1 MKQKLTI
8 KAILAVSLIV
18 AMLIGIFCILMQ
30 NVQGAIMPYQED
42 VQLVKTA
49 SASDFTM
56 SGTKITGY
64 TGSDTYLTPDEF
76 PTTAT
81 TIGFQAFSGTAA
93 EIIELPSTIT
103 TIEASGFWNSNI
115 TSVTIPSSVTYIGSG
130 AFYRCYYLQTVYCE
144 FTSVSVFEYAQF
156 SYVPDSM
163 VIYAPYDSVSS
174 FQSSLRLAIYRNR
187 VQAYPVTLNYV
198 TNNGTTMQNA
208 QIHYGQSYA
217 SFITPLTKEG
227 YTFLGWKDSSNN
239 DITSNSTYLKW
250 NNTETL
256 TAQFEKE
263 KYEVKIQYNNQ
274 TYWIGA
280 QNTINN
286 TQTFIEYGTSINLS
300 IVADNLLLQLQD
312 PSIRITGFEDV
323 NSQTYNWTTVP
334 DLGVD
339 ETIITMYPVVTNKVY
354 TLRYNT
360 YLGTGWQESYYSYGD
375 PITMPTVASTA
386 RPGYTYQGWVLS
398 GTNTAFTDTIVGAW
412 NNYDNS
418 NPTKSVVVKWVA
430 NTYTATLVY
439 DYGGLPNT
447 TQQVTYNSA
456 CHLPTPTRAG
466 YTFTG
471 WKIGNDIYT
480 YNTMWN
486 IVGDATLT
494 AQWTLNEYTIA
505 VDLDGGTLNGSIPS
519 TCTYFDT
526 INLPTASKY
535 GYNFDGWKD
544 QNNNT
549 ITTISQAAQSY
560 TLTAQWRQTVVN
572 ITSMGSYVINQD
584 DIVYLDVRDVSS
596 IVSCQYSIASNVS
609 QVYIKSRDVLYTLQN
624 ITIEQRTTPLTIVLD
639 TVKFSSFGTVID
651 ASECPSLIIHNIGAN
666 WLQHATITGDDENSA
681 LQNAT
686 IVCQDLTITGTK
698 LTISGGAALGAQ
710 SGSTSQMAAGSPAVY
725 VTGNMYVEVQDLI
738 IKGSSGAFITAG
750 SGNAKG
756 GTGGVGVYFTL
767 ENSHTMSVS
776 SSSNVEIRGGD
787 GGAATGYR
795 TSGVETAGD
804 GNRAVVNVEISGLDV
819 QDRFYGGNGGAVPTS
834 SNGST
839 WTTGQWSPAI
849 DTSVDHNLNAT
860 QAAIVFIDGSIV
872 PPIT

>member
-30 NVQGAIMPYQED
+30 NVQEAIMPYQED

-115 TSVTIPSSVTYIGSG
+115 TSVKIPSSVTYIGSG
-130 AFYRCYYLQTVYCE
+130 AFYRCNYLQTVYCE

-239 DITSNSTYLKW
+239 DITSTSTYLKW

-339 ETIITMYPVVTNKVY
+339 ETIITMYPVVANKVY

-360 YLGTGWQESYYSYGD
+360 YLGTGWQESNYSYGD

-398 GTNTAFTDTIVGAW
+398 GTNTAFSDTIVGAW

-439 DYGGLPNT
+439 GYDNLPNAV
-447 TQQVTYNSA
+447 QQVTYDSA

-466 YTFTG
+466 YTFNG

-480 YNTMWN
+480 YNTIWN
-486 IVGDATLT
+486 IVGDATLN
-494 AQWTLNEYTIA
+494 AQWTLNEYTITI
-505 VDLDGGTLNGSIPS
+505 DLDGGTLNGSIPN

-526 INLPTASKY
+526 INLPTASKL

-549 ITTISQAAQSY
+549 ITTISQAVQSY
-560 TLTAQWRQTVVN
+560 ALTAQWRQTVVN
-572 ITSMGSYVINQD
+572 ITSMGSYTINQD
-584 DIVYLDVRDVSS
+584 DIVYLDVRDVSA
-596 IVSCQYSIASNVS
+596 IVACQYSIAPNVS
-609 QVYIKSRDVLYTLQN
+609 QVYIKSRNTLYTLQN
-624 ITIEQRTTPLTIVLD
+624 IIVEQRTTPLTIVLD
-639 TVKFSSFGTVID
+639 TVKFSSFGTVLD
-651 ASECPSLIIHNIGAN
+651 ASLCPDLTIHSIGYNLI
-666 WLQHATITGDDENSA
+666 QHATISTTDGNNPLE
-681 LQNAT
+681 NAT
-686 IVCQDLTITGTK
+686 IKCNNLTITGSQ
-698 LTISGGAALGAQ
+698 LEINGGTALGALENYQ
-710 SGSTSQMAAGSPAVY
+710 SQMLDGAPGININ
-725 VTGNMYVEVQDLI
+725 GNMSVTAQSLVV
-738 IKGSSGAFITAG
+738 KGGAGAFIMPG
-750 SGNAKG
+750 SGSATG
-756 GTGGVGVYFTL
+756 GTGGIGIYFQGL
-767 ENSHTMSVS
+767 NRTMSVAS
-776 SSSNVEIRGGD
+776 DTNIAVHGGD
-787 GGAATGYR
+787 GGASMGFR
-795 TSGVETAGD
+795 TSGIETAGD
-804 GNRAVVNVEISGLDV
+804 GNYAVVNVTISGIDT
-819 QDRFYGGNGGAVPTS
+819 QDRFYGGNGGALPTS

-839 WTTGQWSPAI
+839 WTTGHGSPAI
-849 DTSVDHNLNAT
+849 NDTVYHNLNTAQAT
-860 QAAIVFIDGSIV
+860 TVFVSGLLV
-872 PPIT
+872 PPTS